1 MSTTEI
7 DIQTQE
13 AKRAKWRLIGIICG
27 VASLLSPFIAFTSL
41 PMYASGNSFAAFLF
55 LFAIFG
61 FIPLMVMGFV
71 GMAIAISAR
80 NTAARLRELS
90 KFQ

>member
-13 AKRAKWRLIGIICG
+13 AKRVMWRRIGIICG
-27 VASLLSPFIAFTSL
+27 VVSLLTPFIAFTSL
-41 PMYASGNSFAAFLF
+41 PMYATGNSFAAFLF
-55 LFAIFG
+55 AFAIFG

-80 NTAARLRELS
+80 NTAARLREVS